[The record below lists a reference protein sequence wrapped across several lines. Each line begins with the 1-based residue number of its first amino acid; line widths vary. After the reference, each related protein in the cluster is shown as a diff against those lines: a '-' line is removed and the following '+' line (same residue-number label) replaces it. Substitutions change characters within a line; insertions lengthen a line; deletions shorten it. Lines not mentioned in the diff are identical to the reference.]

1 MWNEY
6 ESEALWSNSADPELT
21 LKAIETD
28 WYVLQF
34 ASRELLSSREF
45 MLKAVA
51 VEGRAL
57 RSASAALRND
67 REVVLV
73 AVKQFGSVLSAASDA
88 LRDDYDVVLTAVDH
102 DPHALRFASNRLKNN
117 HAIVLKAVIRE
128 WFVLPYASK
137 EIQTGAFIQKLKYMP
152 RGKGWWYILKLK
164 WRMRNFVVWRL
175 GNVVAASDAAHFAP
189 DGKVVMATP
198 GAQAAKR
205 KFDEMAGI

>member
-73 AVKQFGSVLSAASDA
+73 AVKQFGSVLSAASDGGDLRTGLLPDSPCLADKDTERQAIKWKNQRPSVCAFAVASQWLRLATHARMGQSTRTGIHVACTVKA
-88 LRDDYDVVLTAVDH
+88 LVDRPWIH
-102 DPHALRFASNRLKNN
+102 GIH
-117 HAIVLKAVIRE
+117 IYI
-128 WFVLPYASK
+128 SK
-137 EIQTGAFIQKLKYMP
+137 ETCYDSHK
-152 RGKGWWYILKLK
+152 
-164 WRMRNFVVWRL
+164 
-175 GNVVAASDAAHFAP
+175 
-189 DGKVVMATP
+189 
-198 GAQAAKR
+198 
-205 KFDEMAGI
+205 